1 MTKVKNVR
9 PGILIIP
16 DSKLKLSPGETVEL
30 SDISAQAQ
38 RAIDDGLLTRVD
50 KEQEAKPKAKAASR
64 DPESK
69 EPDKTEATGTEA
81 EQTSVPNGDTDKVV
95 EQSEAGKR
103 RDVKQK
109 PVVEAESGDQ

>member
-1 MTKVKNVR
+1 MIKVKNVR

-38 RAIDDGLLTRVD
+38 RAIDDGLLARVD

-64 DPESK
+64 DPEGK
-69 EPDKTEATGTEA
+69 ELDKTEATGTEA
-81 EQTSVPNGDTDKVV
+81 EQTSVPDGDPGKAG
-95 EQSEAGKR
+95 EASEPEKKNTKS
-103 RDVKQK
+103 KQ
-109 PVVEAESGDQ
+109 PVEAESGDQ

>member
-1 MTKVKNVR
+1 MIKVKNVR

-30 SDISAQAQ
+30 SDISVQAQ
-38 RAIDDGLLTRVD
+38 RAIDDGLLARVD

-64 DPESK
+64 GPESK

-81 EQTSVPNGDTDKVV
+81 EQTSVPDGDPSKAG
-95 EQSEAGKR
+95 EASEPEKKNTKS
-103 RDVKQK
+103 KQ
-109 PVVEAESGDQ
+109 PVEAESGDQ